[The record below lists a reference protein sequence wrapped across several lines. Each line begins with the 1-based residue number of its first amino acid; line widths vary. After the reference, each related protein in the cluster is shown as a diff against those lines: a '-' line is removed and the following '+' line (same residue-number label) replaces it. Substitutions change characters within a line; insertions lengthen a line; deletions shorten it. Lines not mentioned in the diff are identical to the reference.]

1 MNWRLFT
8 VLSLMLNLGL
18 ALCLIRS
25 PTGSPPAA
33 PGASPRLARTRGTPV
48 VDVPAESAGTIKYDV
63 AHFDWSQVA
72 SSDLCAYRDHLRAIG
87 CPEATVRDILTS
99 VVETDYRE
107 RVRALIRPYAA
118 QFWDTLVQFLADK
131 KTAEEV
137 VDKMKELDSEKNRQ
151 IEELFGPNRGQPE
164 EPAYTLDA
172 HERQLL
178 DFLPEEK
185 QRQYAELQIHF
196 AERLRQ
202 AGRTPEGNERPW
214 TAEERQALE
223 REKKEQLRA
232 LMTDDEWA
240 ECRLRDS
247 SHSRRLSQLTG
258 IDLGEDDL
266 KALTRIR
273 IQADEARAALPTTRS
288 SMSAAMMR
296 RYGLIESAI
305 EEREGPQAVAEAR
318 RVETQREVITRQAED
333 QIQAYLGEERYA
345 QFQRAQNPDY
355 QQLRRVTD
363 RYGLPE
369 SLAADVQ
376 DLARIARDQLA
387 AVQNRGGWTADQ
399 RAAALAG
406 LQAET
411 ERALRQA
418 MGADVFDTYLR
429 YGGGWVQEI
438 GAADAPGSD

>member
-1 MNWRLFT
+1 MNWRSLT
-8 VLSLMLNLGL
+8 ILSLTLNLGL
-18 ALCLIRS
+18 ALALISSSRTS
-25 PTGSPPAA
+25 APSAPGWRQTAGGSPREPVPDA
-33 PGASPRLARTRGTPV
+33 PGAG
-48 VDVPAESAGTIKYDV
+48 AGSVRFDI

-72 SSDLCAYRDHLRAIG
+72 SSDLCAYRDNLRAIG

-118 QFWDTLVQFLADK
+118 QFWDTLIQFIADK

-185 QRQYAELQIHF
+185 QRQYAELQNHF

-223 REKKEQLRA
+223 REKKEHLRA

-240 ECRLRDS
+240 EYRLRNS

-318 RVETQREVITRQAED
+318 RVETQREAVTRQAED
-333 QIQAYLGEERYA
+333 QIHAYLGEERYA
-345 QFQRAQNPDY
+345 QFQRAQNSDY

-369 SLAADVQ
+369 SVAADVQ

>member
-1 MNWRLFT
+1 MNWRSLT
-8 VLSLMLNLGL
+8 ILSLVLNLSL
-18 ALCLIRS
+18 ALALMSSSRTGAPSAPHLPPTPGGSRS
-25 PTGSPPAA
+25 EPALGA
-33 PGASPRLARTRGTPV
+33 PRT
-48 VDVPAESAGTIKYDV
+48 SAGSVKFDI

-118 QFWDTLVQFLADK
+118 QFWDTLVRFLADK

-137 VDKMKELDSEKNRQ
+137 VDKMKQLDREKNRQ

-185 QRQYAELQIHF
+185 QRQYAELQNHF

-240 ECRLRDS
+240 EYRLRNS

-288 SMSAAMMR
+288 GMSAAMMR

-318 RVETQREVITRQAED
+318 QNDAQREAITRQAED

-345 QFQRAQNPDY
+345 QFQRAQNSDY
-355 QQLRRVTD
+355 QQVRRVTD
-363 RYGLPE
+363 RHGLSE
-369 SLAADVQ
+369 SLAANVQ
-376 DLARIARDQLA
+376 DLTRIARDQLA
-387 AVQNRGGWTADQ
+387 AVRSQSGWTDE
-399 RAAALAG
+399 RRVAALAG

-411 ERALRQA
+411 ERTLRQA
-418 MGADVFDTYLR
+418 MGTEVFDTYLR
-429 YGGGWVQEI
+429 YGGQWVQQI
-438 GAADAPGSD
+438 SSQGASGSD